1 MFALTMLLL
10 VISMICA
17 PIGLM
22 KFPWE
27 ARTFQ
32 EMSEEQWVRFWKS
45 TGLVLI
51 PLSLAALAWFGA
63 LASF

>member
-1 MFALTMLLL
+1 MFDLAMILL
-10 VISMICA
+10 VIAMICA
-17 PIGLM
+17 CVGLM

-27 ARTFQ
+27 AGTFQ
-32 EMSEEQWVRFWKS
+32 EMSEEQWVRFRKS